1 MILIDGFEIEAG
13 ARARLL
19 LGAEEEFE
27 LEYIDT
33 REYDGQPLRRFR
45 ILQDGKNQ
53 GIVYEDQ
60 LAPEVIELLEQD
72 T

>member
-13 ARARLL
+13 TRARLL
-19 LGAEEEFE
+19 LDAEEEFE

-45 ILQDGKNQ
+45 IQDGKNQ
-53 GIVYEDQ
+53 GIVYEDE
-60 LAPEVIELLEQD
+60 LAQEVIELLEQD